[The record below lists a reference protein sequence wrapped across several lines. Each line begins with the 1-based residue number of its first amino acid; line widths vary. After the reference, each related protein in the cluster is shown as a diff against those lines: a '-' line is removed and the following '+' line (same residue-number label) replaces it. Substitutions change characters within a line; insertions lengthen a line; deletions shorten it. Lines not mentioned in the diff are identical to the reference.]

1 MCTLV
6 VVSIAVIIIHSDF
19 VSFFRPAQAL
29 FVSHRFRPLF
39 LTMGQKPNPQ
49 QRAHRRFIKSQAMES
64 KAVKHQDKEV
74 VKPTKSKAVK
84 MQQLQREVQEAV
96 AAVAKMNSF
105 IDTNMTDAK
114 DEEALKSED
123 EDDDTDLLHRG
134 SEANYTDL
142 PQDDVPHMVPKHGRT
157 SMKSLSHRMAAFLRH
172 TAFVEGMCDEDD
184 WVPLDMA
191 LRHLNCTE
199 AQVQKTVRQSERND
213 AWGNAVPRFEMWISG
228 KSRWIKA
235 TEGEYYRQRA
245 QTMHL

>member
-1 MCTLV
+1 M
-6 VVSIAVIIIHSDF
+6 
-19 VSFFRPAQAL
+19 
-29 FVSHRFRPLF
+29 
-39 LTMGQKPNPQ
+39 
-49 QRAHRRFIKSQAMES
+49 
-64 KAVKHQDKEV
+64 KHKDKEV

-84 MQQLQREVQEAV
+84 MLQLQREVQEAV

-105 IDTNMTDAK
+105 IDTSMMDAK
-114 DEEALKSED
+114 DEEAVKPKGEEALKSED
-123 EDDDTDLLHRG
+123 EDDDIDLLHRG

-172 TAFVEGMCDEDD
+172 AAFVEGMCDEDD

-191 LRHLNCTE
+191 LHHLNCTE
-199 AQVQKTVRQSERND
+199 AQVQKAVRQSERSD
-213 AWGNAVPRFEMWISG
+213 AWGNVVPRFEMWISG
-228 KSRWIKA
+228 KSRWIRA